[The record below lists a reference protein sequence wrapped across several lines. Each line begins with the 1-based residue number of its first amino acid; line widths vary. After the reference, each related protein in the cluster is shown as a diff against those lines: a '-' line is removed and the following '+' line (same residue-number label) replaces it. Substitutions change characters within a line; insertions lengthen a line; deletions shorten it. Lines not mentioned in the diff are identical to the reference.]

1 MVVSYVTFRVVIP
14 ARLKSTRLPNKPL
27 LDLGGKPMVVRVCER
42 AQRSGADTIVVAT
55 DSRDVRDAVRS
66 AGFDVCMTRD
76 DHPSGTDRIAEVCDH
91 FGWADETVV
100 VNVQGD
106 EPFLPPAL
114 IDQSAHQLVDS
125 GADVA
130 TLAHVIHN
138 QAELFNPNICKVVMK
153 SNGDALYFSRAPIPF
168 ARDDFTAEWQQGKF
182 PSLPSRADYIC
193 HRHIG
198 LYAYRRRFLRDYAD
212 LAPSPLESIET
223 LEQLR
228 ALWHGYRISVAVT
241 EILPPAGVDTPE
253 DAVRAQQVFV
263 ENFAALRI
271 DPPL

>member
-1 MVVSYVTFRVVIP
+1 MSYVTFRVVIP

-55 DSRDVRDAVRS
+55 DSRDVRDAVRA
-66 AGFDVCMTRD
+66 AGFDVCMTRE

-114 IDQSAHQLVDS
+114 IDQAAHQLVDS
-125 GADVA
+125 GADMA
-130 TLAHVIHN
+130 TLAHAIHDP
-138 QAELFNPNICKVVMK
+138 AELFNANVCKVVLK
-153 SNGDALYFSRAPIPF
+153 ANADALYFSRAPIPF
-168 ARDDFTAEWQQGKF
+168 ARDDFAADWQQGRF
-182 PSLPSRADYIC
+182 PTAMPDNGYVC

-198 LYAYRRRFLRDYAD
+198 LYAYRRRFLRDYAG
-212 LAPSPLESIET
+212 LTASPLESIEA

-241 EILPPAGVDTPE
+241 DALPPAGVDTPE
-253 DAVRAQQVFV
+253 DAARAQQVFA

>member
-1 MVVSYVTFRVVIP
+1 MSYVTFRVVIP

-55 DSRDVRDAVRS
+55 DSRDVRDAVRA
-66 AGFDVCMTRD
+66 AGFDVCMTRE

-106 EPFLPPAL
+106 EPFLPASL
-114 IDQSAHQLVDS
+114 IDQAAHQLVDS
-125 GADVA
+125 GADMA
-130 TLAHVIHN
+130 TLAHAIHDP
-138 QAELFNPNICKVVMK
+138 AELFNPNVCKVVMK
-153 SNGDALYFSRAPIPF
+153 ANADALYFSRAPIPF
-168 ARDDFTAEWQQGKF
+168 ARDDFASAWQQGSF
-182 PSLPSRADYIC
+182 PNALPAGGYRCY
-193 HRHIG
+193 RHIG
-198 LYAYRRRFLRDYAD
+198 LYAYRRRFLRDYAG
-212 LAPSPLESIET
+212 LAASPLESVEA

-241 EILPPAGVDTPE
+241 ETLPPAGVDTPE
-253 DAVRAQQVFV
+253 DATRAQQVFA
-263 ENFAALRI
+263 ESFAALRI